1 MVFLEFVQ
9 EFEES
14 DEEVNY
20 DYVVIKIIDGN
31 SDFSN
36 GNGEVINIEFREII
50 DEEELLELD
59 YGEQFEEFESVYC
72 I

>member
-31 SDFSN
+31 N
-36 GNGEVINIEFREII
+36 YVVGEVINIEFREII

>member
-36 GNGEVINIEFREII
+36 GDGEVINIEFREII